1 MSEVLADEELKGVFL
16 FCRAVVW
23 GSILRV
29 TLAEVTFRFV
39 VSGEVDR
46 IALLGDVFDTV
57 ADVIFWETRL
67 ELLAGLILLVT
78 LVGVALRV
86 VALGK
91 VDRVDLLDDAF
102 AALLGMIVLEVRLE
116 LLVEEVD
123 TVRVF

>member
-1 MSEVLADEELKGVFL
+1 MLDDVF
-16 FCRAVVW
+16 
-23 GSILRV
+23 V
-29 TLAEVTFRFV
+29 TLPVTIVR
-39 VSGEVDR
+39 
-46 IALLGDVFDTV
+46 DV
-57 ADVIFWETRL
+57 WL